1 MTSTPADEVIRYAA
15 VLRAL
20 RQCFEAEKH
29 DADAYVHFGE
39 AMDVA
44 MDGAR
49 RAAEDFVAWERRRR
63 TKKPTTDALRAT
75 LCAPD
80 SDWAREVPETTK

>member
-20 RQCFEAEKH
+20 RQCFEAEKL

-44 MDGAR
+44 MVGAR
-49 RAAEDFVAWERRRR
+49 RAAEDFVAWERRR
-63 TKKPTTDALRAT
+63 TKKPTTEEKTKAAA
-75 LCAPD
+75 LCAP
-80 SDWAREVPETTK
+80 DWAREVPEATK